1 MYHLLEFWKDVSP
14 IKGNLVEISRNS
26 DDSNNAFNVN
36 DDGNVNDNDVDN
48 SNGNAV
54 RP

>member
-1 MYHLLEFWKDVSP
+1 MYQLLAFLMDVSP
-14 IKGNLVEISRNS
+14 IKGNLVENSRDS

-36 DDGNVNDNDVDN
+36 DDGNVDWNNVDN
-48 SNGNAV
+48 NNVV